1 MILESARRL
10 MLLVAAVVFVA
21 ACDRG
26 EITGARW
33 QEMTAEQ
40 KTLVVK
46 SLIGGETATA
56 RKGGPPRSYS
66 GTADEYVERIDAA
79 YNRGDRRNV
88 EEIWRDLAD

>member
-1 MILESARRL
+1 MILAIARRFAL
-10 MLLVAAVVFVA
+10 IIAAAVLVA

-26 EITGARW
+26 GITPARW
-33 QEMTAEQ
+33 QEMTVEQ

-46 SLIGGETATA
+46 SLLGGETATA

-66 GTADEYVERIDAA
+66 GTAVEYVERIDAA
-79 YNRGDRRNV
+79 YGRDDRRNV